1 MLRTPLKDGTTRVIS
16 PLAKALLALGVT
28 PNAMTV
34 IGAFGSWIASLY
46 FFGVGQ
52 FFLGTLVVTFFVLS
66 DLFDGTMARLSG
78 RSGTKLGALLDS
90 TLDRITD
97 AVLIAAIIFWA
108 RENEPS
114 LVIPLILAL
123 VSGFL
128 ISYIKARAEALS
140 ISCEVGIAERAERLI
155 VILVSTGLFGLGVEL
170 ALAIGIWLLVVI
182 NAITVAQRFHAVLKN
197 A

>member
-16 PLAKALLALGVT
+16 PLAKALLAIGVT
-28 PNAMTV
+28 ANAMTV
-34 IGAFGSWIASLY
+34 VGAFGSWLASLY
-46 FFGVGQ
+46 FFSSGQ

-78 RSGTKLGALLDS
+78 RSGTRLGALLDS

-97 AVLIAAIIFWA
+97 AIMIVAIFFWA
-108 RENEPS
+108 KGNEPS
-114 LVIPLILAL
+114 LLIPLLLAL
-123 VSGFL
+123 ASGFL

-140 ISCEVGIAERAERLI
+140 IPCDVGIAERAERLI
-155 VILVSTGLFGLGVEL
+155 VILVSTGLFGLGVDQAL
-170 ALAIGIWLLVVI
+170 ALGIWLLVVI
-182 NAITVAQRFHAVLKN
+182 NLITVVQRFYTVLKN